1 MMIDKSPLNN
11 VSAMPLCITLK
22 VDGTVIKDSYGIASI
37 NINHSINLI
46 SVADIQLRGNVDIG
60 NNRMPLTD
68 DDDFIP
74 GKSIEITAGYGDG
87 GETSIFKGIIV
98 KHSLEISADVGYIF
112 KLTCKHAA
120 VKMTFNQKEEL
131 FKDKTDDSII
141 KLILSDYSLNCNV
154 DSCSIQNEMV
164 FQKLATD
171 WDFVLARAEFNGFV
185 ITMDKDSMNIGKPR
199 FNEPA
204 VLNIAIGDSL
214 ISFDAEL
221 NGENQPASL
230 ETTSW
235 DPKTQAMLKSTA
247 EEPSLNEQG
256 TIAAKDLPSKLPQS
270 KLSIN
275 TAVPMSTDELKSWAD
290 ASLLSKRM
298 NAVKGQ
304 VKFIGNGEVK
314 TGDIIE
320 LMGVGKKF
328 SGKAYV
334 SQVTHSFDNGSWNTV
349 VKFGLDY
356 APVSRKT
363 DFSYPPALGQIPAIQ
378 GLQIATVKQLISD
391 PASKYRILLD
401 FPTNATNATGVWARM
416 ATFYASS
423 EFGASFYPSVGD
435 EVIVGFLENDP
446 RHPIVLGAVY
456 SEANKP
462 PAFPLDDNNYVK
474 SIITKTK
481 LSLSF
486 DDEKKIIQIKTPG
499 GNSVILSDDA
509 KSIELKDQNNNIIK
523 MANDGITI
531 SSDKDINIK
540 AQGNIV
546 LNGVGKVT
554 VSAKQDAVISGA
566 NINATAEIGF
576 TAKGNASAE
585 ISASG
590 QTIVKGAIV
599 MIN

>member
-1 MMIDKSPLNN
+1 MLTKSPLDNISSLSLR
-11 VSAMPLCITLK
+11 VTVK
-22 VDGTVIKDSYGIASI
+22 VDGTVMKDTFGIVSI
-37 NINHSINLI
+37 NINHCINRI
-46 SVADIQLRGNVDIG
+46 SVADIQLRGKVDIET
-60 NNRMPLTD
+60 NAVPFTD

-74 GKSIEITAGYGDG
+74 GKTIEITAGFGDS

-98 KHSLEISADVGYIF
+98 KHSLEISLEAGYIF
-112 KLTCKHAA
+112 KITCKHAA

-141 KLILSDYSLNCNV
+141 KAVLSDYSLDCSV
-154 DSCSIQNEMV
+154 DSCSNQNEMV

-185 ITMDKDSMNIGKPR
+185 ITMDKDSMNIGKPKVSGS
-199 FNEPA
+199 P
-204 VLNIAIGDSL
+204 VLNIAIGDSI

-221 NGENQPASL
+221 NGENQPSSL
-230 ETTSW
+230 EASSW

-256 TIAAKDLPSKLPQS
+256 SIAAKDLPSKLSQS
-270 KLSIN
+270 KLSVN
-275 TAVPMSTDELKSWAD
+275 AALPMSTDELKSWAD
-290 ASLLSKRM
+290 ASLLRRRM
-298 NAVKGQ
+298 NAVKGR
-304 VKFIGNGEVK
+304 VKFIGNAEIK

-328 SGKAYV
+328 NGKAYV
-334 SQVTHSFDNGSWNTV
+334 SQITHTLDDDSWNTV

-363 DFSYPPALGQIPAIQ
+363 DFSYPPALGQIPSIH

-391 PASKYRILLD
+391 PVSRYRILLD

-416 ATFYASS
+416 ATFYASA

-446 RHPIVLGAVY
+446 RHPIILGAVY

-462 PAFPLDDNNYVK
+462 PAFPPDDNNYVK

-481 LSLSF
+481 LTLSF
-486 DDEKKIIQIKTPG
+486 DDEKKVVQIKTPG
-499 GNSVILSDDA
+499 GNSIILSDDA

-523 MANDGITI
+523 MGDDGITL

-546 LNGVGKVT
+546 LDGIGKVT
-554 VSAKQDAVISGA
+554 VSAKQDVAVSGA
-566 NINATAEIGF
+566 NVNATAEIGF

-590 QTIVKGAIV
+590 QTTVKGAIV